1 MLFHSP
7 IYLIL
12 FLPLVLIFY
21 FKLNKFFKID
31 NKIILGLFGLFFYS
45 WWNLYLTPLIIIS
58 ILFNY
63 YMSNLIININDQ
75 VRKKRLLLLSIFLNV
90 FYLGIF
96 KYTDFI
102 IQNINTLI
110 GSDIEKFNIP
120 FPLAMSFFTFQTI
133 AFLVDCYDEEIKK
146 NDLKKYSLFIIFFP
160 QLVAGPIVKYNDMIP
175 QFENPKNQLINKNN
189 IVLGLF
195 VIIIGLFKKIVIADT
210 LSINVDDG
218 FNNYLE
224 LNFVESWIISLS
236 FTLQI
241 YFDFSGYI
249 DMATG
254 SAILF
259 NIRLPQNFDSPFKA
273 SSLINFWHRWHITL
287 FKFLMNYI
295 YFPWI
300 RSLKKITY
308 SKAMFVTFCVF
319 IISGIWHGPTWGYV
333 MFGILHGVGLI
344 INHTFN
350 KFNLFKLHFI
360 IGWFLTMF
368 WVNLTQ
374 IFFRSKDLDT
384 AIYISKSIFGLNGFD
399 FETDMLSDY
408 FVMVSTIVALIIV
421 FCFKNTNYLIEN
433 HFKESDAKI

>member
-1 MLFHSP
+1 
-7 IYLIL
+7 
-12 FLPLVLIFY
+12 
-21 FKLNKFFKID
+21 
-31 NKIILGLFGLFFYS
+31 
-45 WWNLYLTPLIIIS
+45 
-58 ILFNY
+58 
-63 YMSNLIININDQ
+63 MSNLIININDQ

-344 INHTFN
+344 INHTFIRL
-350 KFNLFKLHFI
+350 NLFKIPSFV
-360 IGWFLTMF
+360 GWFLTMF

-384 AIYISKSIFGLNGFD
+384 AIYISKSIFGLNGFEFKTNLLND
-399 FETDMLSDY
+399 YLILSA
-408 FVMVSTIVALIIV
+408 SITALIIV

-433 HFKESDAKI
+433 HFKNNNSKI